1 MVLILGYILFSLG
14 LRAAPLTSASYV
26 KTLATAKITLPRI
39 QSLRQCRTSLLNLNM
54 ASGYTVE
61 KTADLNEGVFRYKFK
76 VDVPAE
82 LTKATYSTIMKD
94 FKKIA
99 KFPGFR
105 VGTVP
110 AFMLPKVRSFVIL
123 ECLER
128 TLKDAVQ
135 NEGLELANNENKPQL
150 DDEQVAN
157 LTKSFKET
165 DGFSYT
171 IEGEFKAA
179 AAAAAAP
186 PAGST

>member
-1 MVLILGYILFSLG
+1 MFG
-14 LRAAPLTSASYV
+14 LRPTKILPAPVRKQYRESPIL
-26 KTLATAKITLPRI
+26 LA
-39 QSLRQCRTSLLNLNM
+39 M
-54 ASGYTVE
+54 ASGYKVE
-61 KTADLNEGVFRYKFK
+61 KTADLEGGAARYRFS

-82 LTKATYSTIMKD
+82 LTKASYGTIMKD
-94 FKKIA
+94 FKKNA

-135 NEGLELANNENKPQL
+135 NEGLELANSEKKPTL

-165 DGFSYT
+165 EGFSYS

-179 AAAAAAP
+179 AAAAAAD
-186 PAGST
+186 GSS

>member
-1 MVLILGYILFSLG
+1 MNQPLG
-14 LRAAPLTSASYV
+14 LS
-26 KTLATAKITLPRI
+26 
-39 QSLRQCRTSLLNLNM
+39 M

-61 KTADLNEGVFRYKFK
+61 KTAELDGGVARYKFS

-82 LTKATYSTIMKD
+82 LTKASYSTIMKD
-94 FKKIA
+94 FKKNA

-105 VGTVP
+105 VGTIP
-110 AFMLPKVRSFVIL
+110 SFMLPKVRSFVIL

-135 NEGLELANNENKPQL
+135 NEKLQLANSEKKPTL
-150 DDEQVAN
+150 DDEQVAA
-157 LTKSFKET
+157 LTKSFKES

-179 AAAAAAP
+179 AEDAAAAP
-186 PAGST
+186 PS